1 MTARKPRSRK
11 PPSLDLKAL
20 IAELHR
26 LCDHIAAHRA
36 QLEAERKETD
46 R

>member
-11 PPSLDLKAL
+11 PPPLDLKAL
-20 IAELHR
+20 IADLHK
-26 LCDHIAAHRA
+26 LCDQIAQHRA